1 MVLPDR
7 LSINVGDLDLF
18 VPETNLLSM
27 LSSEQCRA
35 ARALLNWTQEELA
48 VRAGVSRST
57 VRGFESGQHELQRAS
72 AAMIRMALEQAG
84 VILIEADEQG
94 AGVRLQS
101 PHRPDQPDA
110 R

>member
-1 MVLPDR
+1 MGGEC
-7 LSINVGDLDLF
+7 SISTKLDYLELISAILHIT
-18 VPETNLLSM
+18 VM
-27 LSSEQCRA
+27 LSSGQCRA
-35 ARALLNWTQEELA
+35 ARALLNWTQEDLA

-101 PHRPDQPDA
+101 PYRPDQPDA